1 MRQKFSDQVLTFI
14 FVFLPTGS
22 ISSGNL
28 ILLAFDVIDSKV
40 PKIAGNT
47 IITIGNEES
56 GPWQQHNNILGP
68 KLVTEAL
75 AVVSYS
81 NDYDSIPTS
90 KIARGLDVWKLEFNG
105 SFSQ

>member
-1 MRQKFSDQVLTFI
+1 MRRKFSDQVLTFI
-14 FVFLPTGS
+14 LVFLPTGS

-28 ILLAFDVIDSKV
+28 LAFDVIDSKV
-40 PKIAGNT
+40 HKIAGNT
-47 IITIGNEES
+47 IITIGNKES

-68 KLVTEAL
+68 KLVTKAL

>member
-1 MRQKFSDQVLTFI
+1 MRRKFSDQVLTFI
-14 FVFLPTGS
+14 LVFLPTGS

-28 ILLAFDVIDSKV
+28 LAFDVIDSKV
-40 PKIAGNT
+40 HKIAGNT
-47 IITIGNEES
+47 ITIGNKES
-56 GPWQQHNNILGP
+56 GQQHNNILGP

-90 KIARGLDVWKLEFNG
+90 KIARGLEVWKLEFNG